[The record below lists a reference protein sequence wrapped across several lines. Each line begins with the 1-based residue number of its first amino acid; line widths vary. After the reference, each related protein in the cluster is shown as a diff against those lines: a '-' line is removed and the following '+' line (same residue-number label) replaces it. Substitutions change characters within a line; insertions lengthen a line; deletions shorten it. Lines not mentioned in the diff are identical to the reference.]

1 MAEFQANPSDI
12 RVHVASHGGT
22 AEQDIDPVIV
32 EIVRHSLD
40 SAANQMKR
48 TLIRTSVSP
57 LIYEVLD
64 FAAAIYDKDL
74 RMLSQAPSLPLFMGT
89 LDFCIDAAVK
99 GIGGTDNLKPGD
111 VLLYNW
117 PYGTGSHAQD
127 SALIQPAFSTNGEL
141 LGYAAIKAHW
151 LDIGAYAPYC
161 TDTTDVYQEGTFFP
175 GVKLFSEGKVVD
187 DIYRCVLANSRM
199 PHIIEGDIRAQATA
213 VGVGVSEL
221 ERVYARF
228 GAEVFPSAVEKI
240 FDHGEAIVKS
250 YFEQIP
256 DGTYVGCGVMD
267 NNGVT
272 QDKLPFEATLIVDG
286 DSVTVDF
293 TKSPDEQSGPV
304 NCPLP
309 STISASRVAVAML
322 AGKNESPNEGHFRA
336 ITVKTRR
343 GSMFDP
349 KPPAPCFL
357 YGWPAMQAIEAIYHA
372 VSKVDEAAVPACS
385 GGDICALV
393 WWGVRK
399 ESGEM
404 WGDGSPF
411 PVGHGGHVHGDGCT
425 MMHIAESAT
434 QFAPIEVMESKF
446 PWMVKVLEFMTD
458 SCGAGE
464 HRGGLG
470 YAISFHVLEDCFVTS
485 SVERTLT
492 DPWSIAG
499 GSEGVPN
506 RMEVQNPDGS
516 VETIGKVTGR
526 EMLEGSTLTIYTGGG
541 GGYGDPKRRD
551 IEAVRR
557 DYEDGV
563 ISKGHVTKYY
573 PHAAGV
579 LESTAQVAAE

>member
-1 MAEFQANPSDI
+1 MADIDRDHADI
-12 RVHVASHGGT
+12 RVHAASPGRA
-22 AEQDIDPVIV
+22 AERDVDPVVV

-64 FAAAIYDKDL
+64 FAAAIYDKEL

-99 GIGGTDNLKPGD
+99 GIGGAEKLKPGD

-127 SALIQPAFSTNGEL
+127 SALIQPAFSVSGEL

-213 VGVGVSEL
+213 VEVGVSEL

-228 GAEVFPSAVEKI
+228 GADVFPSAVEKI
-240 FDHGEAIVKS
+240 FDHGEAMVKS
-250 YFEQIP
+250 YFENIP

-272 QDKLPFEATLIVDG
+272 DEKLPFEVTLIVDG

-293 TKSPDEQSGPV
+293 TQSPDEQAGPV

-336 ITVKTRR
+336 VTVKTRR

-349 KPPAPCFL
+349 NPPAPCFL

-372 VSKVDEAAVPACS
+372 VSKVDETAVPACS

-399 ESGEM
+399 ETGEV

-446 PWMVKVLEFMTD
+446 PWVISSLEFTTD

-464 HRGGLG
+464 QRGGLG
-470 YAISFHVLEDCFVTS
+470 YTIGFSVLEDCFVTS
-485 SVERTLT
+485 SIERTLT

-499 GSEGVPN
+499 GTEGAPN
-506 RMEVQNPDGS
+506 RMEVEN
-516 VETIGKVTGR
+516 
-526 EMLEGSTLTIYTGGG
+526 
-541 GGYGDPKRRD
+541 
-551 IEAVRR
+551 
-557 DYEDGV
+557 
-563 ISKGHVTKYY
+563 
-573 PHAAGV
+573 
-579 LESTAQVAAE
+579 